1 MVLGTSEILVG
12 VWDTGEESGIVV
24 EEFNRDRGEDLVDLD
39 LVDMSIGKDGGDGGG
54 DGGGGWCSCD
64 LVMVR
69 STGASEGRDVS

>member
-24 EEFNRDRGEDLVDLD
+24 EEFNGDRGEDLLDLD
-39 LVDMSIGKDGGDGGG
+39 LVDMSIGKDGG